1 MRSTYAPPAAP
12 APPVPPARVSPEQLT
27 QIAAALRKLRTL
39 PEILDDI
46 GDALDPQPPEEGKVE
61 EIHGHLRDDLERLA
75 AIAIAAESTDVEVL
89 RLAERAAC
97 LQAVD
102 LPEHFRDRVLHLR
115 LVGAVANDLLER
127 LTATRAIKQ
136 VA

>member
-1 MRSTYAPPAAP
+1 MQSTYAVHAP
-12 APPVPPARVSPEQLT
+12 SVSAEKLARM
-27 QIAAALRKLRTL
+27 AAALRRMRTL

-46 GDALDPQPPEEGKVE
+46 GDALDPQPPEEDEVE

-75 AIAIAAESTDVEVL
+75 AIAIAAESRDAEVL
-89 RLAERAAC
+89 RLAERAAS

-102 LPEHFRDRVLHLR
+102 LPDHFRDRVLHLR
-115 LVGAVANDLLER
+115 LVGTVANDLLER

>member
-1 MRSTYAPPAAP
+1 MQSTYAVHAP
-12 APPVPPARVSPEQLT
+12 SVSAEKLARL
-27 QIAAALRKLRTL
+27 AAALRRMRTL

-46 GDALDPQPPEEGKVE
+46 GDALDPQPPEEDEVE

-75 AIAIAAESTDVEVL
+75 AIAVAAESKDAEVL
-89 RLAERAAC
+89 RLAERAAG
-97 LQAVD
+97 LQAVE

-127 LTATRAIKQ
+127 LTATRAIKE